1 MKRALWLFAG
11 VLVAMHARADEPLEL
26 EWNAPAGCPKQEDVL
41 AEVRRIVGSGEV
53 RRKVHATANVS
64 TESSRWSLSLRT
76 EDGGERTL
84 DGHSCKAVASAAALV
99 LALTLQTDAPPP
111 PSATP
116 SASVP
121 PLPPVSSSAL
131 LPPPPP
137 PPAPKPRLAPILRA
151 GGGIAPSGVPGV
163 AGVGMAELGA
173 RYGRF
178 EADLEF
184 AFLSETFQDDGSG
197 SDPSTTIIGGQ
208 FSEVALGALGCIAP
222 LSLPEKTQIEV
233 WGCGGGEVEWM
244 LARRVGPFHPNF
256 PTEATYAYFAP
267 IVSPRLTWSPLRRLA
282 VVLESTFSFPLE
294 RPRFVLCKLSVD
306 AQGRCPAGG
315 EVPIFRVPPA
325 GLRVVLAV
333 ELRF

>member
-1 MKRALWLFAG
+1 VRRSLWLLAG
-11 VLVAMHARADEPLEL
+11 VLIAMHARADEPLEL
-26 EWNAPAGCPKQEDVL
+26 EWTAPPGCPTQDDVL

-64 TESSRWSLSLRT
+64 TENGRWSLALKT

-84 DGHSCKAVASAAALV
+84 EGHTCKAVASAAALV
-99 LALTLQTDAPPP
+99 LALTLQTDPAPLPSVTASASVLPPP
-111 PSATP
+111 PPA
-116 SASVP
+116 
-121 PLPPVSSSAL
+121 SSSA
-131 LPPPPP
+131 PPPPP
-137 PPAPKPRLAPILRA
+137 PPPPTPKTRLSPIMRA

-178 EADLEF
+178 EGDLTF

-197 SDPSTTIIGGQ
+197 SDVGGQ
-208 FSEVALGALGCIAP
+208 FAQVAVGALGCIAP
-222 LSLPEKTQIEV
+222 LAAVGATSDKSQIDV
-233 WGCGGGEVEWM
+233 WGCAGGEVEWM
-244 LARRVGPFHPNF
+244 LARRVGPFHPGF

-267 IVSPRLTWSPLRRLA
+267 VVSPRLTWSPLRRLA
-282 VVLESTFSFPLE
+282 FVLESTFSFPLE
-294 RPRFVLCKLSVD
+294 RQRFVLCRLPVD
-306 AQGRCPAGG
+306 PNGACPMGG